1 LGVDGQP
8 STGARRVIVDDVKIE
23 VDLAAL
29 LRSQC
34 FVASRTQLAERGV
47 DRHHIRA
54 QVRAAR
60 WRTAGPHVIRTTTG
74 VPTVQ
79 QRWWI
84 AVLHAGPRSLL
95 AGLTAAQSHGLQ
107 GWPSP
112 EVHVLVPYECQVD
125 DLAGVRIHR
134 TRQWRAH
141 PGSPPRSPIAEA
153 LVDAATWARTDA
165 AAVGV
170 LAAGVQQRLVTA
182 GALRTPAAR
191 SFGRRALL
199 RAVCADLEGGAE
211 ALSEIRLGPI
221 AAFAGLPEP
230 NRQAV
235 RTDAAGRRRYLDADF
250 GSFSVEIDG
259 MPHLEVR
266 RHAADLQRQNDLALA
281 GERIL
286 RFSALSV
293 RTDES
298 SVARQLRRAH
308 ALWN

>member
-1 LGVDGQP
+1 MVERMML
-8 STGARRVIVDDVKIE
+8 DDNLTE
-23 VDLAAL
+23 LLAI
-29 LRSQC
+29 QC
-34 FVASRTQLAERGV
+34 SVASRTQLADLGI
-47 DRHHIRA
+47 DRHRVRA

-60 WRTAGPHVIRTTTG
+60 WRTAGPHVVRTTTG
-74 VPTVQ
+74 PPTDVQ
-79 QRWWI
+79 RRWI
-84 AVLHAGPRSLL
+84 AVLHSGPRSLL
-95 AGLTAAQSHGLQ
+95 AGLTAAESYGLR
-107 GWPSP
+107 GWPSR
-112 EVHVLVPYECQVD
+112 ELHVLVPYACEVA
-125 DLAGVRIHR
+125 DLRGVRMHR
-134 TRQWRAH
+134 TRQWRTH
-141 PGSPPRSPIAEA
+141 PGLPPRSPIAEA

-182 GALRTPAAR
+182 AALRVPAAR

-221 AAFAGLPEP
+221 AAIAGLPEP
-230 NRQAV
+230 TRQAV

-250 GSFSVEIDG
+250 GAFAVEIDG

-293 RTDES
+293 RTDVC
-298 SVARQLRRAH
+298 SVARQLRQAH
-308 ALWN
+308 VLWG

>member
-1 LGVDGQP
+1 MDN
-8 STGARRVIVDDVKIE
+8 GAPVRTRAVIVDGMLTDG
-23 VDLAAL
+23 DLAAL
-29 LRSQC
+29 LRAQC
-34 FVASRTQLAERGV
+34 SIVSRTQLAQLGV
-47 DRHHIRA
+47 DRHHVRSHIRA
-54 QVRAAR
+54 SR
-60 WRTAGPHVIRTTTG
+60 WRPAGPHVVRATTG
-74 VPTVQ
+74 APTDE

-84 AVLHAGPRSLL
+84 AVLHSGPRSLL
-95 AGLTAAQSHGLQ
+95 AGLTAAESYGLH
-107 GWPSP
+107 GWPSR
-112 EVHVLVPYECQVD
+112 EVHVLVPYECDVA
-125 DLAGVRIHR
+125 DLTGVRIHR

-141 PGSPPRSPIAEA
+141 PGQPPRSPVAEA

-182 GALRTPAAR
+182 AALRVPAAR

-211 ALSEIRLGPI
+211 ALSEIRLGRL
-221 AAFAGLPEP
+221 AAAAGLPEP
-230 NRQAV
+230 TRQAV

-250 GSFSVEIDG
+250 GRFAVEIDG

-293 RTDES
+293 RTDEC
-298 SVARQLRRAH
+298 SVVRQLHRAH
-308 ALWN
+308 ALWS